1 MIAIKLM
8 DSSKQVLQSK
18 TRSSSL
24 SNLVL
29 LHVFFHNMNDE
40 DLFIHWK
47 IEWPITQLM
56 LNHSNIELL
65 QSNSSSSQK
74 SQNKK
79 FIYFN
84 LLAKSPKLPTSEIK
98 MDALLPHADAAFELP
113 EQEKIKYAK
122 YAGC

>member
-1 MIAIKLM
+1 MKKPSILSPQEIAIKLM

-18 TRSSSL
+18 ARSSSL
-24 SNLVL
+24 ANLVL

-65 QSNSSSSQK
+65 QSILHHHKNHKIRNLFISISWQRV
-74 SQNKK
+74 QN
-79 FIYFN
+79 Y
-84 LLAKSPKLPTSEIK
+84 
-98 MDALLPHADAAFELP
+98 PH
-113 EQEKIKYAK
+113 QR
-122 YAGC
+122 